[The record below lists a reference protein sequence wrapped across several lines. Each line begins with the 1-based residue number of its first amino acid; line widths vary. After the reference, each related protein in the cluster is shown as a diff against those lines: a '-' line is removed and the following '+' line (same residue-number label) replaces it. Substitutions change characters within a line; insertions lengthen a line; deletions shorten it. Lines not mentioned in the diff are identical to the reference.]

1 MTTTLKLAPAEI
13 AALRKTLND
22 EGYEFR
28 RLDHAHFQARAAGV
42 VISAYRSG
50 KVVVQG
56 HGADAFLI
64 EHGFQRP
71 TSLTLSVPEAGS
83 DESGKGDYFGPLVV
97 AAVVVSP
104 EQAVELDGLGVRDCK
119 KMADGTILRAAAG
132 IRRICAH
139 SVRALTPPEYNE
151 AHEKHRNV
159 ALFLAEMHA
168 EALAGAIDA
177 AGGVSKLVID
187 QFTSAERLERALEAA
202 GVEAEVEI
210 RHRAE
215 DHIAVA
221 AASVLARAE
230 FLIGLKE
237 LGHDYGEAL
246 PKGAGIPVERAARRI
261 FEAGGIE
268 ALEAIAKIHFRTTD
282 KVTGLF

>member
-1 MTTTLKLAPAEI
+1 MTTTLKLAAAEI
-13 AALRKTLND
+13 RTLEETLRA
-22 EGYEFR
+22 EGFDFR
-28 RLDHAHFQARAAGV
+28 PLDYAHFQARAQGI

-56 HGADAFLI
+56 RGADEFLAS
-64 EHGFQRP
+64 HGLAQP
-71 TSLTLSVPEAGS
+71 SAPAITAPEAGS

-97 AAVVVSP
+97 AAAVVGP
-104 EQAVELDGLGVRDCK
+104 EQMAELDSLGVRDCK

-132 IRRICAH
+132 IRRVCPH
-139 SVRALTPPEYNE
+139 SIRALSPQEYNAEHE
-151 AHEKHRNV
+151 AHGNV
-159 ALFLAEMHA
+159 ALFLARMHA
-168 EALAGAIDA
+168 EALAEAIAA
-177 AGGVSKLVID
+177 AGGVDRLVID
-187 QFTSAERLERALEAA
+187 KFTSTERLERALAA
-202 GVEAEVEI
+202 QGVEAEFVI

-237 LGHDYGEAL
+237 LGNEYGETL
-246 PKGAGIPVERAARRI
+246 PKGAGIPVERAARGI
-261 FEAGGIE
+261 FEAGGIA

>member
-1 MTTTLKLAPAEI
+1 
-13 AALRKTLND
+13 
-22 EGYEFR
+22 
-28 RLDHAHFQARAAGV
+28 V
-42 VISAYRSG
+42 VVSAYRSG

-56 HGADAFLI
+56 SGADEFLVA
-64 EHGFQRP
+64 HGFARP
-71 TSLTLSVPEAGS
+71 STPTISVPEAGS

-97 AAVVVSP
+97 AAVVVTP
-104 EQAVELDGLGVRDCK
+104 EQAVELDQLGVRDCK
-119 KMADGTILRAAAG
+119 KMSDGSILRAAAG
-132 IRRICAH
+132 IRRVCAH
-139 SVRALTPPEYNE
+139 AVHALSPPEYNA
-151 AHEKHRNV
+151 AHEEHRNV
-159 ALFLAEMHA
+159 ALFLAQMHA
-168 EALAGAIDA
+168 EALAEAIDA
-177 AGGVSKLVID
+177 AGGVTKLVID
-187 QFTSAERLERALEAA
+187 QFTSAERLERALKKAK
-202 GVEAEVEI
+202 VEADVEI

-261 FEAGGIE
+261 FEAGGIA
-268 ALEAIAKIHFRTTD
+268 ALEAIAKIHFRTTE